1 MIRARSH
8 QAGACGCTFV
18 ILNRILLSL
27 VPALMALLLAAG
39 VVDRGWAFDSGVGV
53 TSDGPLKGRGSP
65 NRVLAVR
72 TVFVAG
78 ITEERD
84 NEDRSALGA
93 AVGDEWATNGCASD
107 VVTLPMGLTGPPRV
121 WRCATPPTGPPL
133 V

>member
-1 MIRARSH
+1 
-8 QAGACGCTFV
+8 V

-39 VVDRGWAFDSGVGV
+39 VVDRGPAFDSGIGV

-78 ITEERD
+78 ITEEGD
-84 NEDRSALGA
+84 NEDRPALGVT
-93 AVGDEWATNGCASD
+93 VGDEWTADGRAGEVITPP
-107 VVTLPMGLTGPPRV
+107 VGLTGPPLV
-121 WRCATPPTGPPL
+121 WRCAAPPTGPPL